1 MLFDFIQG
9 CSLNVVLLL
18 LIFILELEIWVE
30 IWVFFEIIYLCL
42 YIYIICNIVNDLVIV
57 FDDIVINEQIQKCV
71 EGIFYYYDLLIEMIS
86 YWYLL
91 GEGIY
96 IVNGK
101 IVIVNLCELK
111 KKFYLC
117 LMSVNVLEVICFYVS
132 FVCFF
137 VFVECKLMEGNVKI
151 ICLIVCDE
159 VLYLI
164 GIQYMLNLL
173 CFGSDDLEMVEIV
186 EECKQECYDLFVL
199 VVQQE
204 KEWVDYLFCD
214 GLMIGLNKDIFC
226 QYVEYIINICMQV
239 VGFDLLFQ
247 ICFNLILWI
256 NIWLVF
262 DNVQVVLQ
270 EVEVSFYF
278 VGQIDFEVDVDDL
291 SNFQL

>member
-1 MLFDFIQG
+1 MLLDFIQG

-18 LIFILELEIWVE
+18 FIFISELEIWVE
-30 IWVFFEIIYLCL
+30 IWVFLEMIYFCF
-42 YIYIICNIVNDLVIV
+42 YIYIICNIVNDLFVV

-71 EGIFYYYDLLIEMIS
+71 EGIFSYYDELIEMIS

-101 IVIVNLCELK
+101 IVIVSLCELK
-111 KKFYLC
+111 KKLYFC

-137 VFVECKLMEGNVKI
+137 VFVECELMEGNVKI

-173 CFGSDDLEMVEIV
+173 CSGVDDFEMVEIV
-186 EECKQECYDLFVL
+186 EECKQECYDLFV
-199 VVQQE
+199 
-204 KEWVDYLFCD
+204 
-214 GLMIGLNKDIFC
+214 
-226 QYVEYIINICMQV
+226 QV
-239 VGFDLLFQ
+239 V
-247 ICFNLILWI
+247 
-256 NIWLVF
+256 
-262 DNVQVVLQ
+262 
-270 EVEVSFYF
+270 
-278 VGQIDFEVDVDDL
+278 
-291 SNFQL
+291 

>member
-1 MLFDFIQG
+1 MLLDFIQG

-18 LIFILELEIWVE
+18 FIFILELEIWVE
-30 IWVFFEIIYLCL
+30 IWVFLEMIYFCF
-42 YIYIICNIVNDLVIV
+42 YIYIICNIVNDLFVV

-71 EGIFYYYDLLIEMIS
+71 EGIFSYYDELIEMIS

-101 IVIVNLCELK
+101 IVIVSLCELK
-111 KKFYLC
+111 KKLYFC

-137 VFVECKLMEGNVKI
+137 VFVECELMEGNVKI

-173 CFGSDDLEMVEIV
+173 CSGVDDFEMVEIV
-186 EECKQECYDLFVL
+186 EECKQECYDLFVQA
-199 VVQQE
+199 V
-204 KEWVDYLFCD
+204 
-214 GLMIGLNKDIFC
+214 
-226 QYVEYIINICMQV
+226 
-239 VGFDLLFQ
+239 
-247 ICFNLILWI
+247 
-256 NIWLVF
+256 
-262 DNVQVVLQ
+262 
-270 EVEVSFYF
+270 
-278 VGQIDFEVDVDDL
+278 
-291 SNFQL
+291 

>member
-1 MLFDFIQG
+1 MLLDFIQG

-18 LIFILELEIWVE
+18 FIFILELEIWVE
-30 IWVFFEIIYLCL
+30 IWVFLEMIYFCF
-42 YIYIICNIVNDLVIV
+42 YIYIICNIVNDLFVV

-71 EGIFYYYDLLIEMIS
+71 EGIFSYYDELIEMIS

-101 IVIVNLCELK
+101 IVIVSLCELK
-111 KKFYLC
+111 KKLYFC

-137 VFVECKLMEGNVKI
+137 VFVECELMEGNVKI

-173 CFGSDDLEMVEIV
+173 CSGVDDFEMVEIV
-186 EECKQECYDLFVL
+186 EECKQECYDLFV
-199 VVQQE
+199 
-204 KEWVDYLFCD
+204 
-214 GLMIGLNKDIFC
+214 
-226 QYVEYIINICMQV
+226 QV
-239 VGFDLLFQ
+239 V
-247 ICFNLILWI
+247 
-256 NIWLVF
+256 
-262 DNVQVVLQ
+262 
-270 EVEVSFYF
+270 
-278 VGQIDFEVDVDDL
+278 
-291 SNFQL
+291 

>member
-1 MLFDFIQG
+1 MLLDFIQG

-18 LIFILELEIWVE
+18 LILILELEIWVE
-30 IWVFFEIIYLCL
+30 IWVFLEMIYFCF
-42 YIYIICNIVNDLVIV
+42 YIYIICNIVNDLFVV

-71 EGIFYYYDLLIEMIS
+71 EGIFSYYDELIEMIS

-101 IVIVNLCELK
+101 IVIVSLCELK
-111 KKFYLC
+111 KKLYFC

-137 VFVECKLMEGNVKI
+137 VFVECELMEGNVKI

-173 CFGSDDLEMVEIV
+173 CSGVDDFEMVEIV
-186 EECKQECYDLFVL
+186 EECKQECYDLFV
-199 VVQQE
+199 
-204 KEWVDYLFCD
+204 
-214 GLMIGLNKDIFC
+214 
-226 QYVEYIINICMQV
+226 QV
-239 VGFDLLFQ
+239 V
-247 ICFNLILWI
+247 
-256 NIWLVF
+256 
-262 DNVQVVLQ
+262 
-270 EVEVSFYF
+270 
-278 VGQIDFEVDVDDL
+278 
-291 SNFQL
+291 